1 MKITYLNPYR
11 LRIKPW
17 PWSWLGIFVC
27 LAVSPPSLQSAV
39 LVDETFSGPDGPLIE
54 QEGTSWMHTSGS
66 EAELRQ
72 EGGVIKLSSG
82 QTEDL
87 AIPLAQASYGE
98 DSSETLFV
106 KLSLRI
112 TDSPS
117 TGGAYVAHFRG
128 GGSST
133 YRGRLFVLADES
145 SDNVRLAITNGASKA
160 SEGSFWQDAIALG
173 QWQELVMSYQPSTG
187 LTRLG
192 VNPKQESDLII
203 LAEDVASPKTIHQF
217 ALRQA
222 SGMGAIE
229 IKSLMISDAFPD
241 LDSNASKVE
250 SSLHIQPLN
259 DSPVEFDGS
268 VPFFEWQREGDL
280 SQSLSLHIQWAGEA
294 MVGEDFEFDVSHLTL
309 EAGQAQ
315 GRAYI
320 QPVDD
325 ILVEGNESLQATLTW
340 ALPNQPEQSMAWQAT
355 LIDDETLATASL
367 TGIRLNHS
375 DSAETT
381 LDIELAGAP
390 GELYGL
396 EVSSDLNH
404 WSLWQT
410 GTLTEAIHL
419 VQIDLEP
426 RNMPQFFRTAWHQ

>member
-1 MKITYLNPYR
+1 M
-11 LRIKPW
+11 
-17 PWSWLGIFVC
+17 
-27 LAVSPPSLQSAV
+27 
-39 LVDETFSGPDGPLIE
+39 
-54 QEGTSWMHTSGS
+54 M
-66 EAELRQ
+66 
-72 EGGVIKLSSG
+72 
-82 QTEDL
+82 
-87 AIPLAQASYGE
+87 
-98 DSSETLFV
+98 
-106 KLSLRI
+106 
-112 TDSPS
+112 
-117 TGGAYVAHFRG
+117 
-128 GGSST
+128 
-133 YRGRLFVLADES
+133 
-145 SDNVRLAITNGASKA
+145 
-160 SEGSFWQDAIALG
+160 
-173 QWQELVMSYQPSTG
+173 
-187 LTRLG
+187 
-192 VNPKQESDLII
+192 
-203 LAEDVASPKTIHQF
+203 
-217 ALRQA
+217 
-222 SGMGAIE
+222 
-229 IKSLMISDAFPD
+229 
-241 LDSNASKVE
+241 
-250 SSLHIQPLN
+250 
-259 DSPVEFDGS
+259 
-268 VPFFEWQREGDL
+268 
-280 SQSLSLHIQWAGEA
+280 
-294 MVGEDFEFDVSHLTL
+294 GEDFEFDVSHLTL